1 MQSILADGLAEYI
14 HDHTTPPAPLFEE
27 LREVTFAELEDPQMQ
42 VGRVEGAFLRQMVQI
57 SGARSILEIGTYS
70 GYSSLAMAS
79 GLPDGGRLITCDIDP
94 VATAVAQRFF
104 DRAPYG
110 DKIELRL
117 GPASDT
123 IGMRIIEKTH
133 TGEDIGNDHHAVA
146 DRLIRLAEGG
156 DCPIIDADA
165 RAIQSFDRATGA
177 QRLLFEAER
186 RLTDP

>member
-1 MQSILADGLAEYI
+1 VKPRAEVLRMQRDADVQLYFEFGDAEVPSGKLYEYVSSGTSIWRI
-14 HDHTTPPAPLFEE
+14 
-27 LREVTFAELEDPQMQ
+27 
-42 VGRVEGAFLRQMVQI
+42 
-57 SGARSILEIGTYS
+57 
-70 GYSSLAMAS
+70 
-79 GLPDGGRLITCDIDP
+79 
-94 VATAVAQRFF
+94 
-104 DRAPYG
+104 
-110 DKIELRL
+110 